1 MAIKKENNDDNIKID
16 LTPRWYILQTY
27 VGFEDAV
34 RRTLEAKIENSNLGD
49 KLLELFIPIK
59 KLTKLNKK
67 GERTEKFEK
76 IYPGYIYLRMI
87 LDKEIA
93 YLLQN
98 TQYVSRIA
106 GTGDFAVALEEGY
119 VERLKEKLAKESE
132 ESGKATIIDY
142 RIGETIKVT
151 DGPFKDMHG
160 KISAI
165 DKENSRVNV
174 LLTIF
179 DRETNVELDI
189 LEIQKVI

>member
-1 MAIKKENNDDNIKID
+1 MAIKKEINEDLKID

-34 RRTLEAKIENSNLGD
+34 RRTIEAKIENSNLGD
-49 KLLELFIPIK
+49 KLLELYIPLK
-59 KLTKLNKK
+59 KIIKLNKK
-67 GERTEKFEK
+67 GERTEKLEK
-76 IYPGYIYLRMI
+76 IYPGYIYLKMI

-93 YLLQN
+93 YLIQN

-119 VERLKEKLAKESE
+119 VERLKEKLAKEDE
-132 ESGKATIIDY
+132 LAGVTTVVNYKV
-142 RIGETIKVT
+142 GETIRVT
-151 DGPFKDMHG
+151 DGPFKDMQG
-160 KISAI
+160 KISSI
-165 DKENSRVNV
+165 DTETSRVNV

-189 LEIQKVI
+189 LEIQKLI

>member
-1 MAIKKENNDDNIKID
+1 MAIKKENNEELKLD

-34 RRTLEAKIENSNLGD
+34 RRTIEAKIENSNLGD
-49 KLLELFIPIK
+49 KLLELYIPLK
-59 KLTKLNKK
+59 KVVKLNKK
-67 GERTEKFEK
+67 GERTEKTEK
-76 IYPGYIYLRMI
+76 IYPGYIYLKMI

-93 YLLQN
+93 YLIQN

-119 VERLKEKLAKESE
+119 VERLKEKLAREDE
-132 ESGKATIIDY
+132 NAGKTTLVNY
-142 RIGETIKVT
+142 KIGETIRVT
-151 DGPFKDMHG
+151 DGPFKDMQG
-160 KISAI
+160 KISSI
-165 DKENSRVNV
+165 DSESSRVNV

-189 LEIQKVI
+189 LEVQKIV

>member
-1 MAIKKENNDDNIKID
+1 MAIKKEINEDLKID

-34 RRTLEAKIENSNLGD
+34 RRTIEGKIENSNLGD
-49 KLLELFIPIK
+49 KLLELYIPLK
-59 KLTKLNKK
+59 KIIKLNKK
-67 GERTEKFEK
+67 GERTEKLEK
-76 IYPGYIYLRMI
+76 IYPGYIYLKMI

-93 YLLQN
+93 YLIQN

-119 VERLKEKLAKESE
+119 VERLKEKLAKEDE
-132 ESGKATIIDY
+132 LAGVTTVVNYKV
-142 RIGETIKVT
+142 GETIRVT
-151 DGPFKDMHG
+151 DGPFKDMQG
-160 KISAI
+160 KISSI
-165 DKENSRVNV
+165 DTETSRVNV

-189 LEIQKVI
+189 LEIQKLI

>member
-1 MAIKKENNDDNIKID
+1 MAIKKEINEEIKID

-34 RRTLEAKIENSNLGD
+34 RRTVEAKIENSNLGE
-49 KLLELFIPIK
+49 KLIELYIPLK
-59 KLTKLNKK
+59 KLIKLNKK
-67 GERTEKFEK
+67 GERIEKFEK
-76 IYPGYIYLRMI
+76 IYPGYIYLKMI

-93 YLLQN
+93 YLIQN

-132 ESGKATIIDY
+132 GAGTTAIIDY
-142 RIGETIKVT
+142 KVGETIKVA
-151 DGPFKDMHG
+151 DGPFKDMQG

-165 DKENSRVNV
+165 DIENSRVNV

-179 DRETNVELDI
+179 DRETNVELDM
-189 LEIQKVI
+189 LEIQKTI